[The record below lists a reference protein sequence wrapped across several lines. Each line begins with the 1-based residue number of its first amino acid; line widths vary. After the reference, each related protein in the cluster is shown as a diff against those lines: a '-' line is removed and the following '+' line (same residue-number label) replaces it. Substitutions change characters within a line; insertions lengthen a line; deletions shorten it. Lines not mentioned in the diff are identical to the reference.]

1 MSSRQ
6 ALGFM
11 VVKLVFS
18 REALSFMVMKLTFSR
33 QALSFMVV
41 KLMFSRQGL
50 SLWCR
55 GIRIA
60 WEMFPTLGNV
70 FHQR

>member
-41 KLMFSRQGL
+41 RLKSCLVVKPRV
-50 SLWCR
+50 LW
-55 GIRIA
+55 
-60 WEMFPTLGNV
+60 
-70 FHQR
+70 